1 VDVRAA
7 WSNEPL
13 VFTPWLAEPD
23 NLSYY
28 IGVPLGLDLELVAL
42 EKRVGPF
49 SADIVCRDKRSASLV
64 VIENQLEQTD
74 HRHLG
79 QLFTYAAGLPA
90 STVIWISSR
99 FCPEHA
105 AALRLLNELNPE
117 KLRAFGLQVEVL
129 RIADSPPAPKF
140 TTVVAPTHWSSVVST
155 AANESAKTHSECS
168 ARRYEYWKTF
178 LAGLILETQVDRIP
192 SPNTLGNL
200 RFNLKGRDLW
210 ITVYSAASL
219 GRMGRIGVFVR
230 GSAAFG
236 EMFLQQRESIAG
248 QIGEGLAWTT
258 GEQWTIVMATDAD
271 PADKADWPR
280 QHKWL
285 AGHLNRFLCTFQ
297 PYASLNLRKPVR
309 LDAYSSAAD
318 D

>member
-1 VDVRAA
+1 MDVRVA

-28 IGVPLGLDLELVAL
+28 VGLPLGLELELLGL

-49 SADIVCRDKRSASLV
+49 SADILCRDKRTKSLV

-79 QLFTYAAGLPA
+79 QLFTYAAGLHA
-90 STVIWISSR
+90 STLIWIASR

-105 AALRLLNELNPE
+105 AALQFLNELSPE
-117 KLRAFGLQVEVL
+117 KLRAFGLQLEVL
-129 RIADSPPAPKF
+129 RIADSPPAPRF
-140 TTVVAPTHWSSVVST
+140 TTVVAPTRWSSEVGT
-155 AANESAKTHSECS
+155 TANEVARTHTARTHTECS
-168 ARRYEYWKTF
+168 ARRYEYWQTF
-178 LAGLILETQVDRIP
+178 LAGLILETRIDRVP
-192 SPNTLGNL
+192 APNTLGNL

-219 GRMGRIGVFVR
+219 GRNGRIGVFVR

-236 EMFLQQRESIAG
+236 DMFFQQREVITAQLG
-248 QIGEGLAWTT
+248 AGLAWTT

-271 PADKADWPR
+271 PADKTDWPR
-280 QHKWL
+280 QHRWL
-285 AGHLNRFLCTFQ
+285 AGHLNCFLRTFQ
-297 PYASLNLRKPVR
+297 PYAQPPLS
-309 LDAYSSAAD
+309 
-318 D
+318 